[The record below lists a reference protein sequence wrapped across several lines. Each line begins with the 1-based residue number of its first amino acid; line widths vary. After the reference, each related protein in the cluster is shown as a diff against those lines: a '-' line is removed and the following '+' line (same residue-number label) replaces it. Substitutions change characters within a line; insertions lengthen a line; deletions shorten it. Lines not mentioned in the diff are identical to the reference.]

1 MKTTLVSAV
10 LLAMFAIFA
19 TKGYACFC
27 VKTEV
32 SQAYDEA
39 KAVFIGEVTE
49 IVPPRTDDP
58 NADLTESPFRHQFK
72 VEKSWKGPATSTPQ
86 FRKSLSCRIRVGLG
100 VSLGDPFL
108 KAENT
113 LSTHYKRRRKI

>member
-27 VKTEV
+27 VKSEV

-58 NADLTESPFRHQFK
+58 NADLTEHLTVLFSCNRTAYLGNAADDLRELRTLQNPF
-72 VEKSWKGPATSTPQ
+72 
-86 FRKSLSCRIRVGLG
+86 FRFERERK
-100 VSLGDPFL
+100 FL
-108 KAENT
+108 ERDFFEDAHN
-113 LSTHYKRRRKI
+113 KRLQRTRR